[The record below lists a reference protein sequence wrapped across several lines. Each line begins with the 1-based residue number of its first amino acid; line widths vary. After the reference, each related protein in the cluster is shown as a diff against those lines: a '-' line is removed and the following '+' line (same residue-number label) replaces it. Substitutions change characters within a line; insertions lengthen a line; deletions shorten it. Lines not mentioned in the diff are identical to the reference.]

1 MRSLSREKCLISSF
15 VQVSFLLFMYIIAA
29 FIGRI
34 SVQFDTGGD
43 FFENLL
49 RKLNFVKIGKNYR
62 SIYIKT

>member
-1 MRSLSREKCLISSF
+1 
-15 VQVSFLLFMYIIAA
+15 MYIIAA